1 MRPLEHGNGGVVGE
15 RFPEGSVTASVT
27 GAGLPM
33 LLTSSVGDLERGD
46 VLAGRFQIEAVIG
59 TGGSGRVLRAF
70 DRESRM
76 LVALKILR
84 QELAGEPVW
93 AERFAREL
101 RVGRAISHPNVCRV
115 FDIGE
120 ADGHRFLS
128 MELATGGSLR
138 ADVPKADA
146 WQAARREAK
155 GQGQSRE
162 WSARIAD
169 ARAIVAGVTA
179 LHQAGI
185 VHRDLKPENILR
197 MQDGRLVVTDFGL
210 ATDPGSGPG
219 TTIMVGTPSYMAPEV
234 VMGDPATMRSDVW
247 GLGMVLHEIF
257 FGLRPQWKVIGRGY
271 RRFVRPEAARTAV
284 EIAVADLCGRCA
296 DDDPPSRPET
306 AVDVGRE
313 LERALQGKRVLARHV
328 RHRLIWGATAVAA
341 IGGLLAVKTHFTNL
355 AEASS
360 AQIANGSEGK
370 LIEPTGMPEEWSA
383 GSTKVASFTGQL
395 HCYASLEAGKKV
407 RVIWGAPRV
416 AEDVELA
423 TGRRV
428 PADLLPETFL
438 DGCPVTSPDGKSL
451 LFEKRSETGS
461 HVFLSR
467 SARGQGGKQIVR
479 GSNPAWLP
487 NGQEFV
493 FDADGSHAAM
503 FSLPTGEM
511 TLLSEPASATK
522 KVLSGQAV
530 DVDGSR
536 VAVRYT
542 TSISHSLVVVYAL
555 PSLEIL
561 RQFEIPFTY
570 GPMRFDGDSI
580 EYVYEGNGGAL
591 QIASIDLSPVHPVS
605 SAVRAAYSSA
615 DLRGIVADI
624 GESVTFAISRL
635 RSDLWWQTNTELKR
649 ITDDGVSAH
658 GTYSRDRELLFQ
670 RDLAD
675 GRRVIFLRT
684 ADGKERQVTSGPS
697 DVTPTFL
704 PDHGK
709 WLYVALDRST
719 IVECESDRDQCKP
732 LHQDPLVPGFPTVSP
747 SGREIAYTTAMNA
760 SRLRVFSRNHPDE
773 QRDLGPTGATCPP
786 YWTTDTLLWT
796 AQNVSESSITWA
808 EVDASTGVRTGRQE
822 TTVTSGKEGCAL
834 PPAVSSLAKDRLAG
848 RVVTRY
854 DYAAAIVT
862 RPALPRDGQRALPL
876 SITAARTP

>member
-146 WQAARREAK
+146 WQAARREGK
-155 GQGQSRE
+155 GQGQGRE

-197 MQDGRLVVTDFGL
+197 MHDGRLVVTDFGL

-306 AVDVGRE
+306 AADVGRE

-328 RHRLIWGATAVAA
+328 RQRLIWGATAVAA
-341 IGGLLAVKTHFTNL
+341 ISGLLGVKSHFTNL

-360 AQIANGSEGK
+360 PRVATPLVERVLPIAG
-370 LIEPTGMPEEWSA
+370 TAHDWSVGA
-383 GSTKVASFTGQL
+383 TSLASFPGRL
-395 HCYASLEAGKKV
+395 HCLSLIPGGKKV
-407 RVIWGAPRV
+407 RAIWGKPRRAEDIDLATSQRAPSDLV
-416 AEDVELA
+416 AEA
-423 TGRRV
+423 YQ
-428 PADLLPETFL
+428 
-438 DGCPVTSPDGKSL
+438 DGCPRLSKDGKSL
-451 LFEKRSETGS
+451 LFERASDTGSHIFLSPTASGRNARQLTRGKSPEWLPNSEEFAFALDSKHAAIFSIPTGDMTVIGGEETGS
-461 HVFLSR
+461 PQLGELAVDPAGTRVAIRYTTHTPDNVVVVHALPGLEVASRFHVPLATEHLQFATDGRSLNLLIQGAGALAQMGRVDLSR
-467 SARGQGGKQIVR
+467 PDRVSIIGDLPDRDLQGFLGLGSDSVLLAGYQIKRNVWANEDDGAPHALTSDNHSVR
-479 GSNPAWLP
+479 GSLAWDGTLIIQRTLP
-487 NGQEFV
+487 DDRSVIVLRRPGGEEQQV
-493 FDADGSHAAM
+493 SDGPLDATPMLLPDGSGWVYSKLASGGQIVKCVGTDH
-503 FSLPTGEM
+503 
-511 TLLSEPASATK
+511 PACN
-522 KVLSGQAV
+522 VLH
-530 DVDGSR
+530 
-536 VAVRYT
+536 
-542 TSISHSLVVVYAL
+542 I
-555 PSLEIL
+555 
-561 RQFEIPFTY
+561 
-570 GPMRFDGDSI
+570 
-580 EYVYEGNGGAL
+580 
-591 QIASIDLSPVHPVS
+591 
-605 SAVRAAYSSA
+605 
-615 DLRGIVADI
+615 
-624 GESVTFAISRL
+624 
-635 RSDLWWQTNTELKR
+635 
-649 ITDDGVSAH
+649 
-658 GTYSRDRELLFQ
+658 
-670 RDLAD
+670 
-675 GRRVIFLRT
+675 
-684 ADGKERQVTSGPS
+684 
-697 DVTPTFL
+697 
-704 PDHGK
+704 
-709 WLYVALDRST
+709 
-719 IVECESDRDQCKP
+719 
-732 LHQDPLVPGFPTVSP
+732 DPLVPGFPSP
-747 SGREIAYTTAMNA
+747 SPAGDKIAYLTLMNVT
-760 SRLRVFSRNHPDE
+760 RLRVVNAKNE
-773 QRDLGPTGATCPP
+773 QKDLGPIGGDKCAPFWTDDNRLWAAQASGPGLAWAEFDLATGARTGKSVAATPGTDRECEVPP
-786 YWTTDTLLWT
+786 DLRAARLKGRMPSVFV
-796 AQNVSESSITWA
+796 VSEESS
-808 EVDASTGVRTGRQE
+808 DLVRKGSMR
-822 TTVTSGKEGCAL
+822 G
-834 PPAVSSLAKDRLAG
+834 SL
-848 RVVTRY
+848 
-854 DYAAAIVT
+854 
-862 RPALPRDGQRALPL
+862 
-876 SITAARTP
+876 

>member
-1 MRPLEHGNGGVVGE
+1 VVGE

-84 QELAGEPVW
+84 QELAGEAVW
-93 AERFAREL
+93 TERFAREL

-138 ADVPKADA
+138 TDVPKADA
-146 WQAARREAK
+146 WQAARREGPA
-155 GQGQSRE
+155 RE
-162 WSARIAD
+162 WGVRIAD

-271 RRFVRPEAARTAV
+271 RRFVPPDAARTPV
-284 EIAVADLCGRCA
+284 ERAVADLCGRCA
-296 DDDPPSRPET
+296 DDDPESRPAT
-306 AVDVGRE
+306 AADVGRE

-341 IGGLLAVKTHFTNL
+341 VGGLLAIKTHFTNL

-360 AQIANGSEGK
+360 TQLAKGGPGK
-370 LIEPTGMPEEWSA
+370 LIEPTGTPEEWSA
-383 GSTKVASFTGQL
+383 GATKVASFTGQL
-395 HCYASLEAGKKV
+395 HCYAPLEGGKKV

-416 AEDVELA
+416 AEDVDLA

-428 PADLLPETFL
+428 PANLLPETFL

-451 LFEKRSETGS
+451 LFEKRSDTGS
-461 HVFLSR
+461 HVFLSN

-511 TLLSEPASATK
+511 TLLTEPDSAAK

-530 DVDGSR
+530 DVDGTR

-580 EYVYEGNGGAL
+580 QYVYEGNGGAL
-591 QIASIDLSPVHPVS
+591 QIASIDLSPVHPPG

-615 DLRGIVADI
+615 DLRGIVTDSGAD
-624 GESVTFAISRL
+624 VTFAISRL
-635 RSDLWWQTNTELKR
+635 RSDLWLQTDSGLKR

-670 RDLAD
+670 RQLAD
-675 GRRVIFLRT
+675 GRRVIFLRA

-697 DVTPTFL
+697 DVTATFL
-704 PDHGK
+704 PEPGK

-719 IVECESDRDQCKP
+719 IVECDSAQDQCKP
-732 LHQDPLVPGFPTVSP
+732 LHRDPLVPGFPTASP
-747 SGREIAYTTAMNA
+747 SGGQIAYTTAMNT
-760 SRLRVFSRNHPDE
+760 SRLRVFSRNHPEE
-773 QRDLGPTGATCPP
+773 QRDLGPTGATCPAF
-786 YWTTDTLLWT
+786 WTSDSLLWT
-796 AQNVSESSITWA
+796 AQNVSESSVTWA
-808 EVDASTGVRTGRQE
+808 EVDVTTGVRTGRRE
-822 TTVTSGKEGCAL
+822 TTAPSGKEGCAL
-834 PPAVSSLAKDRLAG
+834 PPAVSALATDRLSG

-854 DYAAAIVT
+854 DYVAAIVT
-862 RPALPRDGQRALPL
+862 RPAWPRGGQPTATL